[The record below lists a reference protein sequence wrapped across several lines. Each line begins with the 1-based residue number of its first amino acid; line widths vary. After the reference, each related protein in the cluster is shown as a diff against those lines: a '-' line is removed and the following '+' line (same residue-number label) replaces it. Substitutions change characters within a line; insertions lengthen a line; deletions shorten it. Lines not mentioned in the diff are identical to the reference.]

1 MVAATGVGD
10 AVRAWCSRGLET
22 WDWGPRRPRM
32 HVRVLVSLIV
42 ASILLSPAMA
52 RAEDYFTLIVSG
64 ASGDPRYVETYERW
78 RQGLVAALR
87 ARTEFR
93 EDHLIVLAETPGPG
107 IGRASREGVRQAF
120 AELRQRMTDDTV
132 LLVVLFGH
140 GTFDGFDA
148 KFNLVGPDLEA
159 AEWAALLDTVP
170 GRAAVVNTAAASF
183 PFLTRLAAVDRVVV
197 TATETAAQQ
206 YDTVFPE
213 FFVQAFVD
221 VAADID
227 RNGRVSIWE
236 AFEFASG
243 NVRRWYQQQGRL
255 ATERSVL
262 DDTGD
267 GVGREA
273 DQPGVDGTRAARL
286 YVGAGVEATPVI
298 TDPALAP
305 LVARRAE
312 LEDQVADLRAGRAEL
327 DPEAYWAELERLLIE
342 LARVSREIRRRSAPS

>member
-1 MVAATGVGD
+1 MRFRTCIASLFGLLLLAPGD
-10 AVRAWCSRGLET
+10 ARG
-22 WDWGPRRPRM
+22 
-32 HVRVLVSLIV
+32 
-42 ASILLSPAMA
+42 
-52 RAEDYFTLIVSG
+52 EDYFTLIVSG
-64 ASGDPRYVETYERW
+64 ASGDPRYVETYEGW
-78 RQGLVAALR
+78 RQGLVSALR

-120 AELRQRMTDDTV
+120 AELRQRMTDDAV

-140 GTFDGFDA
+140 GTFDGIDA

-159 AEWAALLDTVP
+159 AEWAALLDTLP
-170 GRAAVVNTAAASF
+170 GRAAVVNTTAASF
-183 PFLTRLAAVDRVVV
+183 PFITRLAAEDRVVV
-197 TATETAAQQ
+197 TATETAVQQ

-221 VAADID
+221 EVADID

-243 NVRRWYQQQGRL
+243 HVRRWYQRRGRL
-255 ATERSVL
+255 PTERSVL

-273 DQPGVDGTRAARL
+273 DQPGADGTRAARL
-286 YVGAGVEATPVI
+286 YVGAGVEVTPVI
-298 TDPALAP
+298 TDPVLAP

-312 LEDQVADLRAGRAEL
+312 LEDQVADLKANKEEL
-327 DPEAYWAELERLLIE
+327 KPDAYRAELERLLID
-342 LARVSREIRRRSAPS
+342 LARVSREIRRTTTTS